1 MRLLDR
7 YIGVHILS
15 GTALALAVLLSVF
28 SFIDFIDDLDSVGK
42 GTYTATSALLNSVL
56 TMPGR
61 AFALFP
67 PAALIGT
74 LLGLGSL
81 AASRELVVMRSAG
94 ISVHRI
100 TGSVMK
106 SGLILVVLSVIIGEL
121 VAPQAAQIAVEQRTS
136 ALRESL
142 SMMTR
147 FGSWLRDGQSFVNIR
162 KVSPDGVLEEIYIYD
177 FDENLRLRA
186 ATRAD
191 GARHLDDH
199 WQLTGIVQSSLTER
213 AVETRE
219 VERARWNSKL
229 VPDMVNV
236 SSVAPES
243 LSAFGLVTYLDYLRA
258 NGLSTPRFELA
269 LWNKLIYPLATA
281 VMIYL
286 AAAMVLS
293 RSSPMV
299 VGQRIVVGAL
309 AGVGFHILHNT
320 SVRVGLVYELSPL
333 LTAAL
338 PTLAFTAVAAW
349 LVHRAE

>member
-15 GTALALAVLLSVF
+15 GTALAMAVLLSVF
-28 SFIDFIDDLDSVGK
+28 SFIDFIDDLDAVGR
-42 GTYTATSALLNSVL
+42 GTYTVAGAMMHSVL

-61 AFALFP
+61 AFELFP
-67 PAALIGT
+67 PAGLIGT
-74 LLGLGSL
+74 LLGLGTL
-81 AASRELVVMRSAG
+81 AASRELVIMRAAG
-94 ISVHRI
+94 ISLHRI

-106 SGLILVVLSVIIGEL
+106 SGAILMILSVIIGEL
-121 VAPQAAQIAVEQRTS
+121 VSPQAGQIAVERRTA
-136 ALRESL
+136 ALHEPL

-147 FGSWLRDGQSFVNIR
+147 FGSWLRDGQSFINIR
-162 KVSPDGVLEEIYIYD
+162 KVAPDGVLEEIYIYD

-191 GARHLDDH
+191 AARHRDDH
-199 WQLTGIVQSSLTER
+199 WELTDIVQSSLTAR
-213 AVETRE
+213 AVETRR
-219 VERARWNSKL
+219 VARARWESQL

-236 SSVAPES
+236 TAVAPES
-243 LSAFGLVTYLDYLRA
+243 LSAFGLSTYLDYLKA
-258 NGLSTPRFELA
+258 NGLSTARFELA
-269 LWNKLIYPLATA
+269 LWNKIIYPLATA

-320 SVRVGLVYELSPL
+320 SVRVGHVYEFSPL

-338 PTLAFTAVAAW
+338 PTLVFTIAAVW
-349 LVHRAE
+349 LIHRAE

>member
-28 SFIDFIDDLDSVGK
+28 SFIDFIDDLDAVGR
-42 GTYTATSALLNSVL
+42 GTYTAMGAVMHSVL
-56 TMPGR
+56 TMPSR

-81 AASRELVVMRSAG
+81 AVSRELVIMRAAG

-106 SGLILVVLSVIIGEL
+106 SGLILVILSVIIGEL
-121 VAPQAAQIAVEQRTS
+121 VVPQAGQIAVERRTS
-136 ALRESL
+136 ALREPL

-147 FGSWLRDGQSFVNIR
+147 FGSWLRDGQSFINIR

-177 FDENLRLRA
+177 FDEELRLRA
-186 ATRAD
+186 ATQAD
-191 GARHLDDH
+191 VARHHDDY
-199 WQLTGIVQSSLTER
+199 WELSGIVQSSLTAR

-219 VERARWNSKL
+219 VERARWNSEL
-229 VPDMVNV
+229 LPHMVNIT
-236 SSVAPES
+236 SVAPES
-243 LSAFGLVTYLDYLRA
+243 LSAFGLVTYLDYLKA
-258 NGLSTPRFELA
+258 NGLSTSRFELA
-269 LWNKLIYPLATA
+269 LWNKVIYPLATA

-299 VGQRIVVGAL
+299 VGQRIVIGAL

-320 SVRVGLVYELSPL
+320 SVRVGLVYEISPL

-338 PTLAFTAVAAW
+338 PTLAFTAVAVW
-349 LVHRAE
+349 LIHRAE

>member
-121 VAPQAAQIAVEQRTS
+121 VAPQAAQIAV
-136 ALRESL
+136 
-142 SMMTR
+142 
-147 FGSWLRDGQSFVNIR
+147 
-162 KVSPDGVLEEIYIYD
+162 
-177 FDENLRLRA
+177 
-186 ATRAD
+186 
-191 GARHLDDH
+191 
-199 WQLTGIVQSSLTER
+199 
-213 AVETRE
+213 
-219 VERARWNSKL
+219 
-229 VPDMVNV
+229 
-236 SSVAPES
+236 
-243 LSAFGLVTYLDYLRA
+243 
-258 NGLSTPRFELA
+258 
-269 LWNKLIYPLATA
+269 
-281 VMIYL
+281 
-286 AAAMVLS
+286 
-293 RSSPMV
+293 
-299 VGQRIVVGAL
+299 
-309 AGVGFHILHNT
+309 
-320 SVRVGLVYELSPL
+320 
-333 LTAAL
+333 
-338 PTLAFTAVAAW
+338 
-349 LVHRAE
+349 